1 MDLAERDAVV
11 TGASSGIGAATARLL
26 ARHGCSVALVA
37 RRQDRLESLA
47 DEIAAE
53 TLVVPT
59 DVTEEDAVASM
70 AEEVRSSFDGIDL
83 LVNSAGVAR
92 GCPVAETELDE
103 LRTSIRVNLEGVMNV
118 THALLPCI
126 LESEL
131 GDVITISSLS
141 VRYPQEGGSTYTAS
155 KFGVNGFMRSL
166 RKELSD
172 EPVRVTV
179 VMPGPVVTE
188 LNDWEHWD
196 GRAMDPEDVAET
208 VVFAASRPARVELTQ
223 ISVDSTDKLS

>member
-1 MDLAERDAVV
+1 MV
-11 TGASSGIGAATARLL
+11 RLL
-26 ARHGCSVALVA
+26 ARHGCSVALVT

-59 DVTEEDAVASM
+59 DVTEEDAVAAM
-70 AEEVRSSFDGIDL
+70 AEEVRSSFDGVDL
-83 LVNSAGVAR
+83 LVHSAGVAR
-92 GCPVAETELDE
+92 GGPIVETELDE

-118 THALLPCI
+118 THALLPSI

-131 GDVITISSLS
+131 GDVITVSSLS
-141 VRYPQEGGSTYTAS
+141 ARYPQEGGSSYTAS

-166 RKELSD
+166 RKEMSD
-172 EPVRVTV
+172 ETVRVTV

-188 LNDWEHWD
+188 LNDWGHWD

-208 VVFAASRPARVELTQ
+208 VVFAASRPSRVELTQ
-223 ISVDSTDKLS
+223 ISVDSADKL